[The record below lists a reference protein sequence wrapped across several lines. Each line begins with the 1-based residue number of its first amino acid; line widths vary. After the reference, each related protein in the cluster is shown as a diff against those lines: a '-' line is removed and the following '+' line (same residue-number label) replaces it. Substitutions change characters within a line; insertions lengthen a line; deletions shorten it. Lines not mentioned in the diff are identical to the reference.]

1 MVTDWIQAASTI
13 VLIIVTICYTR
24 YTKTLAQIGRE
35 PILHIS
41 VPTMLNIRC
50 DLEIINDSEFY
61 AKDISLNLKKTDDT
75 IIIFS
80 GAYVISPKSTEKYK
94 AVEQP
99 FFKSFEPGDKMILK
113 SKSILGRQT
122 ALVYEFKAK
131 ELDVDQEI
139 PAGFNLIDVSHR

>member
-13 VLIIVTICYTR
+13 VLVIVTICYTR

-35 PILHIS
+35 PILHTS
-41 VPTMLNIRC
+41 VPTALNIRC

-61 AKDISLNLKKTDDT
+61 AKEISLALKRTDATT
-75 IIIFS
+75 ISFS
-80 GAYVISPKSTEKYK
+80 GAQVISPKGVEKYK
-94 AVEQP
+94 AIEQP

-122 ALVYEFKAK
+122 VLIYEFKTK
-131 ELDVDQEI
+131 EFDIDKEI
-139 PAGFNLIDVSHR
+139 PAGFNLIDVSYR

>member
-1 MVTDWIQAASTI
+1 MVTDWIQAVSTI
-13 VLIIVTICYTR
+13 VLVIVTICYMR

-41 VPTMLNIRC
+41 VPTTLNIRC

-61 AKDISLNLKKTDDT
+61 AKEISLNLKRTDAT
-75 IIIFS
+75 NISFS
-80 GAYVISPKSTEKYK
+80 GAHVISPKDAEKYK
-94 AVEQP
+94 AFEQP

-122 ALVYEFKAK
+122 VLVYEFKAK
-131 ELDVDQEI
+131 EFDIEKEI